1 MFWQQTFFVLPIQ
14 ELPFSLNAAEERRKL
29 FLKTQIK
36 TSKGQK
42 LQKKDQNTSFLNPIF
57 ILDSQLKE
65 KKILFEIQNFKMNH
79 K

>member
-1 MFWQQTFFVLPIQ
+1 MFNRQLSQN
-14 ELPFSLNAAEERRKL
+14 S

-36 TSKGQK
+36 TSKSQK
-42 LQKKDQNTSFLNPIF
+42 LQKKDQNTSLLNPIF

-65 KKILFEIQNFKMNH
+65 KKTLFEIQNLKMNQ

>member
-1 MFWQQTFFVLPIQ
+1 MFNRQLSQN
-14 ELPFSLNAAEERRKL
+14 S

-42 LQKKDQNTSFLNPIF
+42 LQKKDQNTSLLNPIF

-65 KKILFEIQNFKMNH
+65 KKTLFEIQNLQMNH